1 MKVQKYPSITTR
13 ITEYLNMSE
22 SEKNTSIYPSA
33 ERWGASF
40 AHSTLLFIGLPLTI
54 ILIPIPFSLAPCP
67 VVAYMLARFFRRRN
81 LSWGADQSTQASAI
95 QVLIFLIA
103 GLVVFT
109 NLPRQMELAIGTS
122 GFLLFLYT
130 LWAAFDTS
138 LGYDFRYVLLGK
150 SVSRVTTAN
159 LKRQERRKDWSNG
172 SR

>member
-1 MKVQKYPSITTR
+1 
-13 ITEYLNMSE
+13 MSKLD
-22 SEKNTSIYPSA
+22 KNISLYSSA

-81 LSWGADQSTQASAI
+81 LAWGADQSIQASAI

-103 GLVVFT
+103 GLVVFID
-109 NLPRQMELAIGTS
+109 LPRQMEMAIGTS

-138 LGYDFRYVLLGK
+138 LGYDFRYILIGK
-150 SVSRVTTAN
+150 SVSRVTSAN
-159 LKRQERRKDWSNG
+159 LKRQERRKRWSNE
-172 SR
+172 S

>member
-1 MKVQKYPSITTR
+1 MSKLDK
-13 ITEYLNMSE
+13 NMSLY
-22 SEKNTSIYPSA
+22 SSA

-81 LSWGADQSTQASAI
+81 LSWGADQSIQASAI

-103 GLVVFT
+103 GLVVFID
-109 NLPRQMELAIGTS
+109 LPRQMDMAIGTS

-138 LGYDFRYVLLGK
+138 LGYDFRYVLIGK
-150 SVSRVTTAN
+150 SVSRVTSAN
-159 LKRQERRKDWSNG
+159 LKRQERRKRWSNE
-172 SR
+172 S

>member
-1 MKVQKYPSITTR
+1 
-13 ITEYLNMSE
+13 MSKLDRNPPLY
-22 SEKNTSIYPSA
+22 SSA
-33 ERWGASF
+33 ERWGACF
-40 AHSTLLFIGLPLTI
+40 AHSTLLSIGLPLTI

-81 LSWGADQSTQASAI
+81 LAWGADQSIQASAI

-109 NLPRQMELAIGTS
+109 NLPRQMGMAIGTS

-138 LGYDFRYVLLGK
+138 LGYDFRYILIGK
-150 SVSRVTTAN
+150 TVSRVSKAN
-159 LKRQERRKDWSNG
+159 LKRQERRKGWSNE